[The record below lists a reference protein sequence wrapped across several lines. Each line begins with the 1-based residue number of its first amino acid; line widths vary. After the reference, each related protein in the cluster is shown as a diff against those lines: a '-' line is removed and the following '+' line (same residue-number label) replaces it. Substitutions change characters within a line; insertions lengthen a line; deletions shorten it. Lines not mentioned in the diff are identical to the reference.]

1 MCKKRRD
8 VFHYLRQ
15 KRYSIYFLQDTHL
28 DPKLDKYIIAEW
40 GFTSFFCSNNTRSRG
55 VAILFNNDF
64 EFKIKGIF
72 RDNGGKN
79 LMVHI
84 STMKMDVLLVN
95 IYGPNRDDPNFYI
108 KLNEN
113 WNLDLDPTIDYC
125 NYKRT
130 NNVKAQEKV
139 EEIIADHC
147 LVDIWRE
154 LNPQLQRF
162 TWRRTN
168 PFQQSR
174 LDFFLIS
181 ENLCNTVRDTDIT
194 PGYRIDHSM
203 LTIELSFGE
212 DCNKKK
218 TYWKFNSSLLKDN
231 EFVQE
236 VNDTIE
242 KLIQQYAAL
251 PYDRDNLSK
260 TSSKDIQFTIS
271 DQLFLD
277 VPLMEIRSKTIAYA
291 TMKKKTIRV
300 HEEELETKIRL
311 IEKRVNKTE
320 LDLENLKAANENLVD
335 IRQKKIE
342 GVLLRSRA
350 RWVGE
355 GEKITK

>member
-1 MCKKRRD
+1 
-8 VFHYLRQ
+8 
-15 KRYSIYFLQDTHL
+15 
-28 DPKLDKYIIAEW
+28 
-40 GFTSFFCSNNTRSRG
+40 
-55 VAILFNNDF
+55 
-64 EFKIKGIF
+64 
-72 RDNGGKN
+72 
-79 LMVHI
+79 MVHI

-113 WNLDLDPTIDYC
+113 IAKLKIPNLILAGDWNLVLDPTIDHC

-194 PGYRIDHSM
+194 PGYRTDHSM
-203 LTIELSFGE
+203 LTLELSFGE
-212 DCNKKK
+212 DCNNKK
-218 TYWKFNSSLLKDN
+218 TYWKFNSSLLKDS

-242 KLIQQYAAL
+242 KAIQQYAAL

-260 TSSKDIQFTIS
+260 TSSKDIQFAVS

-277 VPLMEIRSKTIAYA
+277 VLLMEIRSKTIAYA

-300 HEEELETKIRL
+300 LEEELETKIRL

-335 IRQKKIE
+335 IRRKKIE